1 MPSDVCGTVQVQ
13 TNFWMRKQKLEVW
26 VFPYFLLH
34 WQTNDN
40 SRTAAATKKS
50 KQKAFALDTKI
61 LCYTLQTVTP
71 TSLTHNVVLIDNCP
85 VTVISNVH
93 AGLDLTAVKRW
104 DPPSRN
110 YFKIDFP
117 YCITKYN
124 KCMDRLDSL
133 DALASVYWIDVRCMK
148 CYWLHYINTFDI
160 LKSAEFKV
168 LKLVNPDAKM
178 DSLAFTGRVAMNFLR
193 AAKMRRQLPP
203 QTSFIQEKDPGKETQ
218 QFQQMKETKETT
230 LLNNFL
236 RKFSQY
242 L

>member
-1 MPSDVCGTVQVQ
+1 MPSDVYGTVQVQ

-61 LCYTLQTVTP
+61 LCYTLQTGTP

-93 AGLDLTAVKRW
+93 ADLDLTAVKRW

-117 YCITKYN
+117 YCITMYN

-203 QTSFIQEKDPGKETQ
+203 KHHLSKKKILE
-218 QFQQMKETKETT
+218 
-230 LLNNFL
+230 
-236 RKFSQY
+236 RKRSSSSK
-242 L
+242 